1 MVVGF
6 EWCVCVC
13 VLMDSVGVFVSLD
26 VIVCVSMHFF
36 LFVRVC
42 VCVCDLENLM
52 CFNLHCMQP
61 ECLEVLIFCA
71 YSFFSSL
78 V

>member
-1 MVVGF
+1 M
-6 EWCVCVC
+6 VCVC

-42 VCVCDLENLM
+42 V
-52 CFNLHCMQP
+52 
-61 ECLEVLIFCA
+61 
-71 YSFFSSL
+71 
-78 V
+78 